1 MNKTVQSS
9 KTDVDERSSQDEQ
22 EDNSRFYD
30 SHIDLSDA
38 HKSES
43 AIQRTGT
50 TWSGMPTRTQPPTQ
64 VTFEQAYIPATMQYP
79 TGDTR
84 STGFPRPARYVE
96 SRVKLRKFKPGN
108 NVRAWFEIADNEF
121 LARGTFELDKFS
133 ALISSLD
140 NEVYDGMSNAIAGLP
155 SANRYEALKSLLIE
169 HYSLTRGQELRKL
182 LSGLLIKGK
191 KPSRLLA
198 EMRSRDGPRR
208 FNNEDLKTLF
218 LEYLPNNVRMTLQV
232 VPGDVYALAAVADKI
247 MEHRSTDSGQEL
259 MTIQKPGDSLLNIVT
274 PLDIK
279 LRRKPVFEKPRRLP
293 ADKLKVAKAEFQFM
307 MDQEF

>member
-84 STGFPRPARYVE
+84 STGFPGPARYVE

-140 NEVYDGMSNAIAGLP
+140 NEV
-155 SANRYEALKSLLIE
+155 
-169 HYSLTRGQELRKL
+169 
-182 LSGLLIKGK
+182 
-191 KPSRLLA
+191 
-198 EMRSRDGPRR
+198 
-208 FNNEDLKTLF
+208 
-218 LEYLPNNVRMTLQV
+218 

-247 MEHRSTDSGQEL
+247 MEHRPTDSGQEL
-259 MTIQKPGDSLLNIVT
+259 MAIQKPGDSLLNIVT